1 MPRCLPMR
9 EKEVPK
15 TGMNVCATVPLE
27 MALLRC
33 RWCCRAM
40 RGRWVVVG
48 RHLDI
53 RCVLGQHSDIRCV
66 LGRHFASFE
75 PRSVPILPDNPWD
88 SRLSPENARGVRMLP
103 ENAAGVPIS
112 PENARD
118 VRIPPE
124 NAVPMQANGCEGG
137 GVATERLPPVRFTK
151 KGPAKPGLS
160 GVFECEASASPPM
173 RSSAT
178 SRRGYRSQSS

>member
-1 MPRCLPMR
+1 MPGCLPMR
-9 EKEVPK
+9 EKEAPK
-15 TGMNVCATVPLE
+15 TGMNICAASPLE
-27 MALLRC
+27 IALLRC

-40 RGRWVVVG
+40 RGRWVVV
-48 RHLDI
+48 
-53 RCVLGQHSDIRCV
+53 
-66 LGRHFASFE
+66 GRHFASFE

-88 SRLSPENARGVRMLP
+88 SRLSPENARGVRLSPENAAGVRMLP

-118 VRIPPE
+118 VRMLSE
-124 NAVPMQANGCEGG
+124 NAVPMQANGCADGR
-137 GVATERLPPVRFTK
+137 VATERLPPVRFTK

-173 RSSAT
+173 RGSAT
-178 SRRGYRSQSS
+178 SRRGCRSQSS

>member
-1 MPRCLPMR
+1 MPRCLPTR

-40 RGRWVVVG
+40 RGRWGVVG

-53 RCVLGQHSDIRCV
+53 RCVLG
-66 LGRHFASFE
+66 RHFANFE

-88 SRLSPENARGVRMLP
+88 SRLSPENARGVRLSPENAAGVRMLP
-103 ENAAGVPIS
+103 KNAAGVPIS
-112 PENARD
+112 PENARG
-118 VRIPPE
+118 VRMPPE
-124 NAVPMQANGCEGG
+124 NAMPMQANGCEGG

-173 RSSAT
+173 RGSAT
-178 SRRGYRSQSS
+178 SRRGCRSQNS

>member
-9 EKEVPK
+9 EKEAPK
-15 TGMNVCATVPLE
+15 TGMNVCATFPLE
-27 MALLRC
+27 IALLRC

-48 RHLDI
+48 
-53 RCVLGQHSDIRCV
+53 QHSDIRCV
-66 LGRHFASFE
+66 LRRHFASFE

-88 SRLSPENARGVRMLP
+88 GRLSPENARGVRLSP
-103 ENAAGVPIS
+103 ENAAGV
-112 PENARD
+112 RML
-118 VRIPPE
+118 PE

-137 GVATERLPPVRFTK
+137 GVATERLPPPVRFTK

-178 SRRGYRSQSS
+178 SRRGCRSQNS

>member
-40 RGRWVVVG
+40 RGRWVVV
-48 RHLDI
+48 
-53 RCVLGQHSDIRCV
+53 
-66 LGRHFASFE
+66 GRHFASFE

-118 VRIPPE
+118 VRMPPE

-178 SRRGYRSQSS
+178 SRRGCRSQSS

>member
-9 EKEVPK
+9 EKEAPK
-15 TGMNVCATVPLE
+15 TGMNVCATFPLE
-27 MALLRC
+27 IALLRC

-53 RCVLGQHSDIRCV
+53 RCVLGQHPDAPGV
-66 LGRHFASFE
+66 LGRQSAIPWVVGQDRYA
-75 PRSVPILPDNPWD
+75 PRLKTGEMSPDNP
-88 SRLSPENARGVRMLP
+88 SGVQMLP

-118 VRIPPE
+118 VRMPPE

-173 RSSAT
+173 RGSAT
-178 SRRGYRSQSS
+178 SRRGCRSQSS

>member
-9 EKEVPK
+9 EKEAPK

-40 RGRWVVVG
+40 RGGLVVVG
-48 RHLDI
+48 
-53 RCVLGQHSDIRCV
+53 QNSDFRCV
-66 LGRHFASFE
+66 LGRLFASFE

-118 VRIPPE
+118 VRMLPE

-173 RSSAT
+173 RGSAT
-178 SRRGYRSQSS
+178 SRRGCRSQSS

>member
-9 EKEVPK
+9 EKEAPK

-48 RHLDI
+48 
-53 RCVLGQHSDIRCV
+53 QHSDIRCV

-75 PRSVPILPDNPWD
+75 PWSVPILPDNPWD
-88 SRLSPENARGVRMLP
+88 SRLSPENARGVRLSP

-118 VRIPPE
+118 VRMLPE

-173 RSSAT
+173 RGSAT
-178 SRRGYRSQSS
+178 SRRGCRSQSS

>member
-9 EKEVPK
+9 EKEAPK
-15 TGMNVCATVPLE
+15 TGMNVCATFPLE
-27 MALLRC
+27 IALLRC

-48 RHLDI
+48 
-53 RCVLGQHSDIRCV
+53 QHSDIRCV
-66 LGRHFASFE
+66 LRRHFASFE

-88 SRLSPENARGVRMLP
+88 GRLSPENARGVRLSP
-103 ENAAGVPIS
+103 ENAAGV
-112 PENARD
+112 RML
-118 VRIPPE
+118 PE

-137 GVATERLPPVRFTK
+137 GVATERLPPPVRFTK
-151 KGPAKPGLS
+151 KGPAKPDLS

-178 SRRGYRSQSS
+178 SRRGCRSQSS

>member
-1 MPRCLPMR
+1 MPGCLPMR
-9 EKEVPK
+9 EKEAPK

-53 RCVLGQHSDIRCV
+53 RCVLGQHLDTRGV
-66 LGRHFASFE
+66 VGRHFASFV

-88 SRLSPENARGVRMLP
+88 GRLPPENAAGVRMLP

-118 VRIPPE
+118 VRMPPE
-124 NAVPMQANGCEGG
+124 NAMPMQSNCCADGR
-137 GVATERLPPVRFTK
+137 VATERLPPVRFTK

-178 SRRGYRSQSS
+178 SRRGCRSQSS